1 MPGSAYLQVV
11 FTERLDSLSA
21 GHLCGK
27 YSQTYGFTLT
37 PLSPLQILI
46 DFVITFAM
54 CFGEGLKGTSKNSMA
69 YGVRHSTL
77 QTRHLRRFAVL
88 YLHYPGTDMKSSA
101 NTL

>member
-11 FTERLDSLSA
+11 FTERLDSYQPATCVVSTPRRGL
-21 GHLCGK
+21 
-27 YSQTYGFTLT
+27 TLT

-46 DFVITFAM
+46 DSVITVAM

-69 YGVRHSTL
+69 HGVRHSTL

>member
-21 GHLCGK
+21 SGVRVSPYVWEYLPHRW
-27 YSQTYGFTLT
+27 
-37 PLSPLQILI
+37 PSPLQILI
-46 DFVITFAM
+46 DFVITVAM

-69 YGVRHSTL
+69 HGVRHSTL
-77 QTRHLRRFAVL
+77 QTRPLRRFAVL